1 METPSSYHAAE
12 VSKRAARSAADR
24 REQPGR
30 DVRVV
35 RAPDEDGGETLP
47 TTASSETCSSKP
59 PLEGVE
65 VIEDAVVLLGG
76 GEAPPLGALVRF
88 EFNEL
93 VEPHS
98 NRGWSRAGLN
108 VAGGGR
114 KRERWKTRTG
124 R

>member
-1 METPSSYHAAE
+1 MDGDD
-12 VSKRAARSAADR
+12 AADH
-24 REQPGR
+24 GVVG
-30 DVRVV
+30 DVLLE
-35 RAPDEDGGETLP
+35 A
-47 TTASSETCSSKP
+47 

-65 VIEDAVVLLGG
+65 VIEDAVVLLG